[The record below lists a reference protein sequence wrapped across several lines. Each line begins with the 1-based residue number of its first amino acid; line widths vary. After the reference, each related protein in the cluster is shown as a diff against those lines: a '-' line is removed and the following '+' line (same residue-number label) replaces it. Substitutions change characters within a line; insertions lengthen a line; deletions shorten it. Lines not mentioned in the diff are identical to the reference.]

1 MIELI
6 YSNNLNLNAIE
17 NSDFQKIMKS
27 KEYVV
32 YKDLKEKGFY
42 VTTGFKYGAD
52 FLVYRDDP
60 NFIHSEFML
69 FIYDSKKQLN
79 VNELIIGER
88 LGVSTKK
95 KFLIASYDETTRT
108 IKYLNFSWLNI

>member
-1 MIELI
+1 VIELI
-6 YSNNLNLNAIE
+6 CSDKRNLNLNE
-17 NSDFQKIMKS
+17 NSNLEEFMKS

-52 FLVYRDDP
+52 FLVYREDP

-69 FIYDSKKQLN
+69 FIYDSKKELN
-79 VNELIIGER
+79 VNELINGER

-95 KFLIASYDETTRT
+95 KFLIASHDETMGT